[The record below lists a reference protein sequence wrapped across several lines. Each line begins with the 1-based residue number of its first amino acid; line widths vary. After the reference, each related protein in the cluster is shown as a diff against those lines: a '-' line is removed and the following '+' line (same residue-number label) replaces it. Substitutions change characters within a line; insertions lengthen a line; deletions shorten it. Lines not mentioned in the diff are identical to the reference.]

1 MNTDIDGFQRG
12 CKLEGLHPL
21 LIVTYKNITI
31 SVSFPYYI
39 KFSLKNRFYIQKKK
53 RLICS
58 FQQCFVFSDRFYF
71 SAILIDSFYLVNTFL
86 FILFFFRK

>member
-39 KFSLKNRFYIQKKK
+39 EFSLENRFYIEKKK
-53 RLICS
+53 
-58 FQQCFVFSDRFYF
+58 D
-71 SAILIDSFYLVNTFL
+71 
-86 FILFFFRK
+86 

>member
-39 KFSLKNRFYIQKKK
+39 KFSLKDRFYIQKKK
-53 RLICS
+53 K
-58 FQQCFVFSDRFYF
+58 D
-71 SAILIDSFYLVNTFL
+71 
-86 FILFFFRK
+86 

>member
-1 MNTDIDGFQRG
+1 MNIDIDGFQRG

-39 KFSLKNRFYIQKKK
+39 KFLLEYWFYLQKKK
-53 RLICS
+53 DCS
-58 FQQCFVFSDRFYF
+58 FQQDFYF
-71 SAILIDSFYLVNTFL
+71 NRFVLSL
-86 FILFFFRK
+86 

>member
-39 KFSLKNRFYIQKKK
+39 KFPFSLENRFYIEKKK

-58 FQQCFVFSDRFYF
+58 FQQF
-71 SAILIDSFYLVNTFL
+71 
-86 FILFFFRK
+86 LFFFFVRQILF

>member
-1 MNTDIDGFQRG
+1 MNIDIDGFQRG

-39 KFSLKNRFYIQKKK
+39 KFLLEYWFYLQKKK
-53 RLICS
+53 DCL
-58 FQQCFVFSDRFYF
+58 FFSTR
-71 SAILIDSFYLVNTFL
+71 FL
-86 FILFFFRK
+86 F

>member
-39 KFSLKNRFYIQKKK
+39 KFPFSLENRFYIEKKK
-53 RLICS
+53 KIDLFFSTI
-58 FQQCFVFSDRFYF
+58 FVFFFVRQ
-71 SAILIDSFYLVNTFL
+71 
-86 FILFFFRK
+86 ILF

>member
-39 KFSLKNRFYIQKKK
+39 KFSLKDRFYIQKKK
-53 RLICS
+53 KDW
-58 FQQCFVFSDRFYF
+58 FVLFNNVLFFPTD
-71 SAILIDSFYLVNTFL
+71 
-86 FILFFFRK
+86 FILAQF